1 MQALQ
6 GMYVCIYLP
15 VYTARMSTYNI
26 GLRDDPALQFMF
38 VMKFRRGSVQQVC
51 ACTDCATMDHS
62 LRVKHQV
69 RPGDELER
77 KIEARTWLRVLGAIF
92 LRAYGH
98 CIYVGI
104 SGGNDYVNIW

>member
-1 MQALQ
+1 
-6 GMYVCIYLP
+6 
-15 VYTARMSTYNI
+15 
-26 GLRDDPALQFMF
+26 
-38 VMKFRRGSVQQVC
+38 
-51 ACTDCATMDHS
+51 MDHS